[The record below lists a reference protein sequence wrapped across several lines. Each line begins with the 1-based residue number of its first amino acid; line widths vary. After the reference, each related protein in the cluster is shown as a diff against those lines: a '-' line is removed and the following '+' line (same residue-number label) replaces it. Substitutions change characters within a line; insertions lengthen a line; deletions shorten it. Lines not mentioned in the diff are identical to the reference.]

1 MFTSTICC
9 YPISL
14 MAPGPVDVSEFE
26 ENTDQLTGIYLL
38 YAYAQASMSGRSI
51 IIEFSPGGH
60 PVAVKIPTANGSAT
74 FSPNATEHE
83 MREKVRGELGESV
96 FLLGLKLA

>member
-1 MFTSTICC
+1 MFNSTICC

-14 MAPGPVDVSEFE
+14 LASGSVDVSEFQRS
-26 ENTDQLTGIYLL
+26 TDQLTGVYLL
-38 YAYAQASMSGRSI
+38 YAYAQASMTGRSI

-60 PVAVKIPTANGSAT
+60 PVAVKIPTANGSAS

-83 MREKVRGELGESV
+83 MREKVRGEMGDSV
-96 FLLGLKLA
+96 FLLGLKLT